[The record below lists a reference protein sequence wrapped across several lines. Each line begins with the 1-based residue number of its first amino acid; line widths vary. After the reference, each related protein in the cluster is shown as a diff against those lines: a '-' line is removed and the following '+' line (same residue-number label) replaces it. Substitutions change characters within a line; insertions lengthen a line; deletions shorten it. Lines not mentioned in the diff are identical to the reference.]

1 MPNIGHLYILFVLN
15 SSGKKWSILL
25 VISKNNYLFHWFSL
39 LFSILF
45 YFCSYNFISSVS
57 LSLICSYLISW
68 VGSLGIGLRPI
79 FFNMKFY
86 AMSFFISTIWTVSQ
100 RLWYVF
106 MQINISEDFFTSFK
120 LMSILLRESVLYDF
134 SSFKFVDVCFMAYN
148 LVSLVNFSLCFWEE
162 CVFCCCVWC
171 VP

>member
-1 MPNIGHLYILFVLN
+1 MYWHQ
-15 SSGKKWSILL
+15 ILL
-25 VISKNNYLFHWFSL
+25 HYYLLMSRGFALWRIPLSCLILVIYIFSL
-39 LFSILF
+39 FLTHLERSDQFYWSFQRTIICFIDFLYCFLF

-86 AMSFFISTIWTVSQ
+86 AVSFFISTVWTVSQ

-106 MQINISEDFFTSFK
+106 MQINISEDFPHVFYEFLAYVHFIK
-120 LMSILLRESVLYDF
+120 R
-134 SSFKFVDVCFMAYN
+134 KCFVWFQ
-148 LVSLVNFSLCFWEE
+148 FF
-162 CVFCCCVWC
+162 
-171 VP
+171 